1 MGNMTQLPD
10 GRWVPAQPL
19 PYYRD
24 TRSFWRKLWHVI
36 RFIHIAFI
44 RDRQKRIEAEDRA
57 EAIMDKWMV
66 PVEPYTDRDGQWH
79 TW

>member
-24 TRSFWRKLWHVI
+24 SRPIYVKIWHTFYVFFAMLFSKDRDATEDMLDKKL
-36 RFIHIAFI
+36 
-44 RDRQKRIEAEDRA
+44 
-57 EAIMDKWMV
+57 DKWMV
-66 PVEPYTDRDGQWH
+66 PVEPYTDEAGKWH
-79 TW
+79 HW